1 MNRLVDE
8 LHNPYKSRHIVSSNN
23 VGESK
28 IIENVSVLSEINIV
42 VKDTSTDSSPS
53 KIASVIENT
62 SIDSCLSP
70 SSLDEVHISP
80 EDNSDHSDGVVAFM
94 DSTPITDKIYV
105 HENNQ
110 DGQENEVE
118 FMVITPSVSSS
129 SESLKFLALLHQV
142 SFIVSSF
149 SECLEFSHFLQ
160 ISVCPSKVITS
171 SVCLNCVLGNPCLS
185 FPYI

>member
-1 MNRLVDE
+1 VDKLHKVDILCLVNDT
-8 LHNPYKSRHIVSSNN
+8 S
-23 VGESK
+23 ESK
-28 IIENVSVLSEINIV
+28 IIENVSVLSEITSIIIE
-42 VKDTSTDSSPS
+42 DTSIESCPF
-53 KIASVIENT
+53 KIASVIKTT
-62 SIDSCLSP
+62 SIGYCFSP

-129 SESLKFLALLHQV
+129 SESLKFLALLHHV
-142 SFIVSSF
+142 SFVVSSF

-160 ISVCPSKVITS
+160 ISICPSKVITRV
-171 SVCLNCVLGNPCLS
+171 SV
-185 FPYI
+185 